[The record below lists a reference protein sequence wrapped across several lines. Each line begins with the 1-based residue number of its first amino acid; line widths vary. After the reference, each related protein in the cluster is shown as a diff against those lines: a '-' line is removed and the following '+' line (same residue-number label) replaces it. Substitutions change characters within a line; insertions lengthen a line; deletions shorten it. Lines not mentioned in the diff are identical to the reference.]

1 MSTTHALVKVVS
13 EITNSLNKRKH
24 SIGVFIDLQK
34 AFDTNHRL
42 LCTKLEFYGIRGVA
56 YQWIR
61 SYLSNRTQYV
71 SYEGHKS
78 DLLPIQ
84 CGVIQGSIIGPL
96 LFTIYLN
103 DTCNVSKLLKF
114 LLLADD
120 TNIFHSHSKLSDL
133 VSELNTELDKMYNWF
148 CVNKLSLNIAKTKY
162 ILFGRF
168 YGYRILKFN
177 DIVELKTI

>member
-24 SIGVFIDLQK
+24 FIGEFIDLQK
-34 AFDTNHRL
+34 AFDTVDHQL

-78 DLLPIQ
+78 ELLPIQ
-84 CGVIQGSIIGPL
+84 CGVPEGSILGPL
-96 LFTIYLN
+96 LFTIYVN
-103 DTCNVSKLLKF
+103 DMCNVSKLPKF
-114 LLLADD
+114 ILFADD
-120 TNIFHSHSKLSDL
+120 TNIFHSHSKLPDL
-133 VSELNTELDKMYNWF
+133 VNELNTELGKMYKWF
-148 CVNKLSLNIAKTKY
+148 CVNKLSLNI
-162 ILFGRF
+162 I
-168 YGYRILKFN
+168 N
-177 DIVELKTI
+177 